1 MRRTKNQELSEIQRI
16 ITMRFSKRIFST
28 AVLSL
33 CLSGVFAQKNA
44 EQKTETNPEK
54 AELTLL
60 DSIKASFVKNEKLAK
75 IDKLWIQELT
85 NEELS
90 EDMFAD
96 IQSLGEVQ
104 EIEFE
109 LSTELLKERLRL
121 LDEKSPFHIEY
132 NPALENT
139 IKLMLKNRRKSMGR
153 LMALSEYY
161 FPLFEEKLAKYN
173 IPLELKYLA
182 IVESALNPRAVSR
195 MGASGLWQFMLPT
208 GRMYNLNV
216 DSYVDE
222 RYDPIKST
230 EAACQY
236 LAMLHG
242 MYDDWD
248 LALAAYNAGPGN
260 VNKAIR
266 RSKGYKNYWNIRNFL
281 PRETQ
286 GYVPAFVATMYLFEF
301 HKEHNIAAKRAP
313 VKRVETDTIYLKRK
327 MSFEQIAS
335 LVDVSVDEVRF
346 MNPSY
351 KLDVIPY
358 SSEKP
363 NYVRLPFDRIG
374 LFVANEDKIYAYIDI
389 ENSKKEQPL
398 PFREEA
404 VATSKGGKA
413 KFHLIRS
420 GENLGSIA
428 KKYGVSITN
437 LRKWNNIAGSNI
449 QAGKKLKIM

>member
-1 MRRTKNQELSEIQRI
+1 LRRTINQELSEIQRI

-28 AVLSL
+28 AVVTL
-33 CLSGVFAQKNA
+33 CLSGVFAQKHTD
-44 EQKTETNPEK
+44 QKTEASPVK

-96 IQSLGEVQ
+96 IQSIAEAQEV
-104 EIEFE
+104 EFE

-121 LDEKSPFHIEY
+121 LDEKSPFNIEY

-161 FPLFEEKLAKYN
+161 FPLFEEKLAKYK

-236 LAMLHG
+236 LSMLHG

-266 RSKGYKNYWNIRNFL
+266 RSNGYKNYWNIRNFL

-301 HKEHNIAAKRAP
+301 HKEHNIAANRAP

-327 MSFEQIAS
+327 MSFGQIS
-335 LVDVSVDEVRF
+335 DLVDVSIEELRF

-389 ENSKKEQPL
+389 ENSKKEQLL
-398 PFREEA
+398 PFKEET
-404 VATSKGGKA
+404 VASSKGGKA
-413 KFHLIRS
+413 RFHLIRR

-428 KKYGVSITN
+428 KKYGVSVTN
-437 LRKWNNIAGSNI
+437 LKKWNNIAGSNI